1 MTGEEESVLPPV
13 VVPRAFRAQRLQ
25 SIGLLAGGIA
35 HDFNNLLGGVLTTLE
50 LLLEDVAAP
59 SATREELE
67 TIQSALHRGAEI
79 VRELM
84 VYAGEP
90 AAGFEAVDLVPL
102 AEQMIEL
109 LHVSVSK
116 RARLNVSFASD
127 LPAVRANRAH
137 LRQLIMNLIVN
148 ASEALQGD
156 DGEIFLSLSEARS
169 GESARTGL
177 PCGALAGVRL
187 AVSDTGRG
195 MPDDIRQRIFNPF
208 FSTKAAGRGLGL
220 SVVREIVRAHRGSIH
235 VTSSPGNGSTFE
247 VLLPGVARELLSRNP
262 DCNARAAALD
272 ATGPSTVLIVEDEDS
287 LRAAV
292 ANLLTRRGF
301 KIIQAADGNSGVR
314 LFRAHQRDI
323 QTVLLDLTLPGV
335 SGREVLQRL
344 RSVRPDIKVVLTSAY
359 TYETVVAG
367 LQDQRPWAFVKKPY
381 RVEELVNLLCAY

>member
-1 MTGEEESVLPPV
+1 MTGEKESVLPPDV
-13 VVPRAFRAQRLQ
+13 LPSAFRAQRLQ

-50 LLLEDVAAP
+50 LLLEDASAP
-59 SATREELE
+59 SGTREELE
-67 TIQSALHRGAEI
+67 IIQSALHRGVEI

-90 AAGFEAVDLVPL
+90 AAGFETVDVGPL
-102 AEQMIEL
+102 AEQMLEL

-116 RARLNVSFASD
+116 RARLNVSFAPG

-148 ASEALQGD
+148 ASEALQED
-156 DGEIFLSLSEARS
+156 EGEIFLSLSEGRS
-169 GESARTGL
+169 RESAKTRAHR
-177 PCGALAGVRL
+177 GAVSAVRL

-195 MPDDIRQRIFNPF
+195 MPDDIREQIFNPF

-247 VLLPGVARELLSRNP
+247 ILLPGVAGGVLIRNP
-262 DCNARAAALD
+262 VSVERAVPLSAAG
-272 ATGPSTVLIVEDEDS
+272 TPTVLIVEDEDS

-301 KIIQAADGNSGVR
+301 RIIQAPDGNTGIH
-314 LFRAHQRDI
+314 LFRTHKRDI
-323 QTVLLDLTLPGV
+323 QIVLLDLTLPGI

-344 RSVRPDIKVVLTSAY
+344 RSVRPDVKVVLTSAY
-359 TYETVVAG
+359 TYETAVAG
-367 LQDQRPWAFVKKPY
+367 LQGERPWAFVKKPY
-381 RVEELVNLLCAY
+381 RMEELVNLLSAF